1 MSILSELPEPMFTMI
16 LPAYTNQY
24 MRRRCRRKEVNMKK
38 ERKKPDGAAQT
49 AVKAYAEKDLRF
61 DPYGSYTG
69 KSTDG
74 KPCQDAD
81 DL

>member
-1 MSILSELPEPMFTMI
+1 
-16 LPAYTNQY
+16 
-24 MRRRCRRKEVNMKK
+24 MKK
-38 ERKKPDGAAQT
+38 ERKNRKDAIST

-69 KSTDG
+69 KSADG
-74 KPCQDAD
+74 TPCQDAD